1 MPERVE
7 RWNWEKWVI
16 GALSTIAA
24 IFFSLYISSVQAQV
38 ARLDDDV
45 KSQVARTLNHEQ
57 RLTTL
62 EESKRNI
69 EQLLAQIHK
78 DLEDVKKAVVR

>member
-24 IFFSLYISSVQAQV
+24 IFFSLYINSVEAQV
-38 ARLDDDV
+38 TRLDDDV
-45 KSQVARTLNHEQ
+45 KAQVARTLNHEQ
-57 RLTTL
+57 RITTL

-69 EQLLAQIHK
+69 EQLLRQIHD
-78 DLEDVKKAVVR
+78 DLEAVKKAVVR